1 MKMKLLPWA
10 KAQKVAKEH
19 CELYV
24 LDNRICGLAKDDLPW
39 GKEVEVKE
47 SDRKSCYEVF
57 WYYVPK
63 FLFNNNKP
71 VPVTLND
78 VLHYGTIL
86 TDDELYDHCDDMA
99 TNVRVRIVSCQGSL
113 YYIKMVNGEIIEF
126 KKVGAVG

>member
-1 MKMKLLPWA
+1 MKMKLLPWT

-24 LDNRICGLAKDDLPW
+24 LDNRICGLAKDELPW
-39 GKEVEVKE
+39 GREVEVKE

-63 FLFNNNKP
+63 FLFDNNKP

-78 VLHYGTIL
+78 ALRYGTIL
-86 TDDELYDHCDDMA
+86 TDDKLWDKMNAC
-99 TNVRVRIVSCQGSL
+99 VRIKIVSYEQAV
-113 YYIKMVNGEIIEF
+113 YYIKRVNGEIVEF
-126 KKVGAVG
+126 KKVGVVE